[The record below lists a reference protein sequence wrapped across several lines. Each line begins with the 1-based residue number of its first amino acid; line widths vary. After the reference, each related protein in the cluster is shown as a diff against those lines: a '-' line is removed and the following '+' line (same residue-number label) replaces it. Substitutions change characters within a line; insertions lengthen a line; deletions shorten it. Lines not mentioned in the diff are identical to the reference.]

1 MSQSHL
7 PSPYH
12 HHHAAHALAQHGGA
26 PYAAAAPRAPQTAGR
41 ARPRASHDYTLTH
54 GGRQVRIGPVAF
66 WIVVGTLVVM
76 AVWSIATGS
85 YFAFKEDVLT
95 RLVGRQ
101 AEMQFAYE
109 DRIAELRGQVDRI
122 ASRQLLDQEQVER
135 KLEAL
140 LRRQSVL
147 EQRSSAFGSGDIV
160 TGSIPHKGGAH
171 DRGRGKPSPISDS
184 GTAPAPASDRRAR
197 LSGGIEGA
205 LARAELS
212 MNRVEARQMG
222 ALAALQTKFDG
233 RAQTMRGVLADLGVN
248 PAKAPAAAG
257 VGGPFVPVK
266 APRAGADS
274 FDHQLYRV
282 ALARAQADRY
292 ARLFAHIP
300 VRKPITGAIDVSSPF
315 GVRSDPFVGRPAMH
329 TGMDMRGDTGDP
341 VRATAAGT
349 VVTAGWNGGYGKM
362 VEIDHGNRFSTRY
375 GHLSAIDVRV
385 GQKVRIGDIV
395 GRIGSTGRST
405 GPHLHYETRI
415 NDEAVNPTRFLKAGE
430 RLGAL

>member
-7 PSPYH
+7 PSPYPH
-12 HHHAAHALAQHGGA
+12 HHPARAAA
-26 PYAAAAPRAPQTAGR
+26 PQAAAPRAPQTAGR
-41 ARPRASHDYTLTH
+41 ARPRQNHDYTLVH
-54 GGRQVRIGPVAF
+54 HGRQVRIGPVAF

-76 AVWSIATGS
+76 GVWSIATGT
-85 YFAFKEDVLT
+85 YFAFKDDVLT

-109 DRIAELRGQVDRI
+109 DRIAELRSQVDRI

-135 KLEAL
+135 KLETL

-147 EQRSSAFGSGDIV
+147 EQRSAAFGNSDIV
-160 TGSIPHKGGAH
+160 TGSIPRKSTHE
-171 DRGRGKPSPISDS
+171 RGKPSPISDT
-184 GTAPAPASDRRAR
+184 GEPAATPDRRAR
-197 LSGGIEGA
+197 LTGGIEGA

-212 MNRVEARQMG
+212 MNRVEARQI
-222 ALAALQTKFDG
+222 AALTALESKFDG

-248 PAKAPAAAG
+248 PAKAPVAEAA
-257 VGGPFVPVK
+257 GGPFVPVK
-266 APRAGADS
+266 PPRAGADH
-274 FDHQLYRV
+274 FDRQLYRV

-300 VRKPITGAIDVSSPF
+300 VRKPVAGEIDVSSGF
-315 GVRSDPFVGRPAMH
+315 GVRSDPFLGRPAMH
-329 TGMDMRGDTGDP
+329 TGMDMRGDPGDP
-341 VRATAAGT
+341 VRATASGT

-362 VEIDHGNRFSTRY
+362 VEIDHGNQFSTRY
-375 GHLSAIDVRV
+375 GHLSAIEVRV

-395 GRIGSTGRST
+395 GRVGSTGRST